1 MISRGRVKIRASPTS
16 YSRYRSP
23 SNRLGTRC
31 STTNSTGTKK
41 IMVKKTKSS
50 DVFPEE
56 QPKPVVQKWVLDEI
70 ERAKRMLIQN
80 TARLSRGLRQ
90 VTS

>member
-1 MISRGRVKIRASPTS
+1 MVK
-16 YSRYRSP
+16 
-23 SNRLGTRC
+23 
-31 STTNSTGTKK
+31 
-41 IMVKKTKSS
+41 KKTKSS

-70 ERAKRMLIQN
+70 ERAKRMLVQK
-80 TARLSRGLRQ
+80 TARLSRDSAK